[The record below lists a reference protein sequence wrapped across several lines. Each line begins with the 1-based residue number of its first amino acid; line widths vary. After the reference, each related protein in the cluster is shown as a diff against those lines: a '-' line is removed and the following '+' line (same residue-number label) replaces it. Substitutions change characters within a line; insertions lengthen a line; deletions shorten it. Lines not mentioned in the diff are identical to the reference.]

1 MKKINLFI
9 TLTILSSFSL
19 IAQNKDTKKADKHF
33 DQLEFVDAAKD
44 YEKLVADGKAD
55 NYVYAQLAESYYN
68 VFDTEKAER
77 YYYQALENNPAP
89 NSEMIY
95 KYAQMLKANSKYAQ
109 SNEWMARFA
118 NMRPSDQRAM
128 AFKEDPNYIPKIL
141 ERGKKFRVENMSI
154 NSKYSDFGG
163 TLKDGKLYI
172 TSARDVTGE
181 NYGWN
186 EEPFLDIFVSE
197 KNSDGSYGAP
207 EQIKG
212 KVNTSYH
219 EGMVAFSPDGKTMYF
234 SRESFFEKEY
244 VKDSIT
250 KNKLGSIH
258 LYKATTLGDKWD
270 NIEALNITKD
280 YSAKNPSVSKDGKT
294 LYFASDM
301 PGGYGLFDIYKA
313 PINEDGS
320 VGEHVNLGQKINTE
334 GQEMFPFIG
343 DDGTL
348 YFSSNGHLG
357 LGGLDV
363 FFTKEIDG
371 KFTPIRNVGIPINS
385 NSDDF
390 AFRIYDDTGEGFISS
405 NRPGGLGSDDIY
417 RTMKLQPL
425 CDVLVIATV
434 VDDKTG
440 NPVNGAMVTLY
451 DDQGNKIV
459 SKSTNAEGVAEFIV
473 ECDKN
478 TELEVTMDQFDS
490 KKVTV
495 TGTQEKEVNVKI
507 SLDPIEKIIAAN
519 SIELDPIYFDY
530 DKSNITSKAAFELDK
545 LVQVMT
551 KYPDMVIDATAHTD
565 SRGSDSYNMRLS
577 DRRAKTT
584 VQYVISKGID
594 KNRIK
599 GKGMGE
605 TVPKVDC
612 GANCTEEEYQL
623 NRRSEFIIVKTP
635 MTEMEQQ

>member
-1 MKKINLFI
+1 MKKINIFI

-19 IAQNKDTKKADKHF
+19 TAQNNDTKKADKHF
-33 DQLEFVDAAKD
+33 NQLEFVDAAKD
-44 YEKLVADGKAD
+44 YEKLVENGKAD
-55 NYVYAQLAESYYN
+55 VYVYGQLAESYYN
-68 VFDTEKAER
+68 VFDTKNAER

-95 KYAQMLKANSKYAQ
+95 KYSQMLKANGKYAL
-109 SNEWMARFA
+109 SNEWMGRFA

-128 AFKEDPNYIPKIL
+128 AFKENPNYIPKIL
-141 ERGKKFRVENMSI
+141 ERGKKFRVENLNF

-172 TSARDVTGE
+172 TSARDVTGQ

-186 EEPFLDIFVSE
+186 EEPYLDIFVTS
-197 KNSDGSYGAP
+197 KNSEGVYAEP
-207 EQIKG
+207 EQVKG
-212 KVNTSYH
+212 KINTSYH
-219 EGMVAFSPDGKTMYF
+219 EGLVSFSPDGKTMYF
-234 SRESFFEKEY
+234 SRESFFEKEF

-250 KNKLGSIH
+250 KNKLGSIS

-270 NIEALNITKD
+270 NVEAINLTKD

-294 LYFASDM
+294 LYFASDV

-320 VGEHVNLGQKINTE
+320 VGEPVNLGQKVNTE

-371 KFTPIRNVGIPINS
+371 KLGPIRNIGIPINS
-385 NSDDF
+385 NADDF
-390 AFRIYDDTGEGFISS
+390 AFKMDDATGEGFVSS
-405 NRPGGLGSDDIY
+405 NREGGVGSDDIY
-417 RTMKLQPL
+417 RTMRLEPL
-425 CDVLVIATV
+425 CDVLLIATV
-434 VDDKTG
+434 VDNMTG
-440 NPVNGAMVTLY
+440 KPVNGAMVTLY
-451 DDQGNKIV
+451 DDSGNKIV
-459 SKSTNAEGVAEFIV
+459 SKNTNAEGIAEFIV

-478 TELEVTMDQFDS
+478 NELEVVMAGFES
-490 KKVTV
+490 KKVPV
-495 TGTQEKEVNVKI
+495 KGTQEKDVNVKI
-507 SLDPIEKIIAAN
+507 SLDPIDTIIAADR
-519 SIELDPIYFDY
+519 IELDPIYFDF
-530 DKSNITSKAAFELDK
+530 DKSNITAKAAFELDK

-551 KYPDMVIDATAHTD
+551 KYPDMVIDVTAHTD
-565 SRGSDSYNMRLS
+565 NRGSDSYNFALS

-594 KNRIK
+594 KSRIK
-599 GKGMGE
+599 GEGKGE
-605 TVPKVDC
+605 TQPKVTC
-612 GANCTEEEYQL
+612 GTNCTDEEHQM
-623 NRRSEFIIVKTP
+623 NRRSEFIIIKTAA
-635 MTEMEQQ
+635 TEQK